1 MTAENNAYFARM
13 KAEND
18 AYFARTKAENDAYF
32 ARVTA
37 ENDAYFSGSSSGSGW
52 SSGVG
57 SASYGRG
64 VSDARLHQ
72 KSGPSNSFGGYTK
85 VNHGNGTFSMK
96 KAK

>member
-18 AYFARTKAENDAYF
+18 AYFARMK
-32 ARVTA
+32 A
-37 ENDAYFSGSSSGSGW
+37 ENDAYFSGSSSGSSW

-72 KSGPSNSFGGYTK
+72 KSGSSNSFGGYTK